1 MHHHQMDQ
9 DLVQDYQED
18 LEEVEQIKDLMVV

>member
-9 DLVQDYQED
+9 DLVQDYRED